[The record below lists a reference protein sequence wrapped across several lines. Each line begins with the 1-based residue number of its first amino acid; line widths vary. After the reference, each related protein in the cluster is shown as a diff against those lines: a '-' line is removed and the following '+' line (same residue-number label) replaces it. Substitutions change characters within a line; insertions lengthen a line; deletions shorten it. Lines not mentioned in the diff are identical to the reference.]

1 MKIWI
6 IKDTKFGYRYT
17 TNKNTRKILLDYF
30 DEYLYNTIL
39 NKGNKNDKLVI
50 VGGLFSNT
58 NPSIIAITDAYN
70 ILSKISK
77 LINII
82 LITSEKDIRLF
93 DGESYSTLNLL
104 KNIPNIEIIS
114 NKTILNF
121 DNFNI
126 DINNGILNKN
136 DEIIQIPS
144 SIQFEKEDT
153 KSGILVVNENGK
165 HILLPNNFS
174 PKHKTIKINNINDF
188 DKIEESSDFIHLEIN
203 NSLLEENKQLLNI
216 NIFKLKPISVKYIE
230 QILNNTKDDILD
242 INNNFNIVDVI
253 KDNIKDNE
261 KLKKQFER
269 IISIYNNTTKLT

>member
-30 DEYLYNTIL
+30 DEYLYNIIL